1 MPQIAANTETELANA
16 ALSAIK
22 VGKILSIDADD
33 TEKAKAVRKHFAL
46 VRDALQRR
54 YKWNFNEDRLK
65 LAAGGSEPE
74 FDFCNRFPFTPDML
88 GVRDVRGC
96 RRRDWKV
103 SGRSVIANAAA
114 PLKVV
119 ASMRVVNPGVWDA
132 LFKVCFIAALA
143 YALAPELAKDDD
155 TIEKAKVAAKDALA
169 AATPVDAGEGTPD
182 EPEDQDVILARF

>member
-1 MPQIAANTETELANA
+1 MPQIDPNTETDVANA

-33 TEKAKAVRKHFAL
+33 TERAKTVRRHFAK

-54 YKWNFNEDRLK
+54 YKWNFNEGRLK
-65 LAAGGSEPE
+65 LPAGGSTPE
-74 FDFCNRFPFTPDML
+74 FDFCNRFPFTADML
-88 GVRDVRGC
+88 GVREVRGC
-96 RRRDWKV
+96 RRSDWKV

-119 ASMRVVNPGVWDA
+119 ASMREPSVAVWDA
-132 LFKVCFIAALA
+132 LFKVTFIAALA

-155 TIEKAKVAAKDALA
+155 TISRADTAAKAALA

-182 EPEDQDVILARF
+182 QPEDQDVILARF